1 MKAGIIISSIIALLV
16 LVGLSIF
23 TTYQSV
29 HDNAVSWEATLE
41 KKNGETEAV
50 LSRVTVA
57 VQQTAG
63 VVEIYAN
70 DVKEVISAA
79 VQGRYGKDGSKAV
92 FQMIQEKNP
101 TVSDKV
107 YLKLADLIGGGQ
119 KEVEIVQVQKL
130 EVCAAYK
137 KELGYLVRGAILRFA
152 GFPKADLALEC
163 RVISDS
169 ATRSAMETGLQQPVK
184 LR

>member
-1 MKAGIIISSIIALLV
+1 MKAGAIIGSIVALL
-16 LVGLSIF
+16 LIAGLSLF
-23 TTYQSV
+23 ATYQSV
-29 HDNAVSWEATLE
+29 HDNAISWEATLE

-50 LSRVTVA
+50 LSRVTVS

-63 VVEIYAN
+63 VVEIYAS
-70 DVKEVISAA
+70 DVKDAIKAA
-79 VQGRYGKDGSKAV
+79 VEGRYGKDGSKAV

-101 TVSDKV
+101 TVSDKL

-119 KEVEIVQVQKL
+119 KEVQIIQTQKL
-130 EVCAAYK
+130 EVCASYK
-137 KELGYLVRGAILRFA
+137 KELGYLIRGGILRFQ
-152 GFPKADLALEC
+152 GFPKADLVLQC

-169 ATRSAMETGLQQPVK
+169 ATRGAMETGLQQPIK